1 MDIHASAKENKVDDS
16 AFDDEE
22 SSLLDIEDN
31 DEEEE
36 IEEVDDEQQVVV
48 HEDHRKQLPF
58 GAPKT
63 KTATQ
68 ALSLLPVSLT
78 SAKTRKRTRSGRNTN
93 MVKEI
98 QKGIV
103 IRKEKVVVTLLR
115 KQSIVTIVICLLIRP
130 PNLLVVL
137 CMYLDKKK

>member
-1 MDIHASAKENKVDDS
+1 
-16 AFDDEE
+16 
-22 SSLLDIEDN
+22 LLDIEDN

-48 HEDHRKQLPF
+48 LEDHNKQLPF

-78 SAKTRKRTRSGRNTN
+78 SAKARKRTRSGRNTN

-98 QKGIV
+98 RKRNSNKKGKGGSDLV
-103 IRKEKVVVTLLR
+103 EKTVNSYNCHLLTNKTSKPLSGVMYVSR
-115 KQSIVTIVICLLIRP
+115 QNHNLKYSTFAILI
-130 PNLLVVL
+130 LHHHHQ
-137 CMYLDKKK
+137 